1 MIHYTAIIKK
11 GWKMKVVVIYFS
23 GRLKVFEN
31 ITKAT
36 IKDSEDYA
44 LIDSDGNKILV
55 PKIKVEYIT
64 LEEE

>member
-1 MIHYTAIIKK
+1 
-11 GWKMKVVVIYFS
+11 MKVVVIYFS